1 MDKLR
6 DEFLD
11 YLEIQKGYS
20 DLTIASYRRE
30 INDFIIFMR
39 KEGYES
45 FSDASYQVIRGYLI
59 DLDHRK
65 LTHSTINHKLSTLRS
80 FYKYL
85 YRDEQVDDNPFKL
98 MSSLKTPQRNPDF
111 LYLED
116 MLDYLDSIDTTGL
129 LGLRNK
135 AMLELMY
142 ASGLRCS
149 EVVNLTLDCVD
160 LSQNMMLIHGK
171 GNKDRY
177 VPFHDVAK
185 EWLTAYLEG
194 ARKELMSAQHERHD
208 YVFVNAR
215 GRQLTNRGVQDIV
228 NRTMALYDPIRKI
241 HPHTIR
247 HSFATHLLDA
257 GMDLRVIQE
266 LLGHENLSTTQ
277 VYTHVTKEKLQQIYA
292 QACPRKSL
300 DEVLQKEEK

>member
-1 MDKLR
+1 MDQMR

-11 YLEIQKGYS
+11 YLEVQKGYS
-20 DLTIASYRRE
+20 NLTIASYKRE
-30 INDFIIFMR
+30 IDDFMAFMI
-39 KEGYES
+39 KEGYTS
-45 FSDASYQVIRGYLI
+45 FAEATYKLIRVYLI
-59 DLDHRK
+59 DLDKRK
-65 LTHSTINHKLSTLRS
+65 LSHATINHKLSALRS

-85 YRDEQVDDNPFKL
+85 YRDGAVKDNPFNL
-98 MSSLKTPQRNPDF
+98 MNSLKTKQRHPDF
-111 LYLED
+111 LYLDD

-149 EVVNLTLDCVD
+149 EVVNLTLDCIN
-160 LSQNMMLIHGK
+160 LNQNMMLIHGK

-177 VPFHDVAK
+177 VPFHDVAE
-185 EWLTAYLEG
+185 EWLVAYLQS
-194 ARKELMSAQHERHD
+194 ARRELMSAAHAQHD

-215 GRQLTNRGVQDIV
+215 GQQLTNRGVQDIV
-228 NRTMALYDPIRKI
+228 NRTMAHYDPMKKI

-277 VYTHVTKEKLQQIYA
+277 VYTHVTKEKLQQIYD
-292 QACPRKSL
+292 QACPRRAL
-300 DEVLQKEEK
+300 DEVTKKMK